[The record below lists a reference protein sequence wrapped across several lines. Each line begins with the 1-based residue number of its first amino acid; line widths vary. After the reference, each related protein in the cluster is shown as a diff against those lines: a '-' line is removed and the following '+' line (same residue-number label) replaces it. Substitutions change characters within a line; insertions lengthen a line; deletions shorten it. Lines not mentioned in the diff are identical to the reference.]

1 METVLKTKSGYL
13 AYIDFGLVSEVP
25 LSVRESLVCAL
36 MHLIHGEYE
45 YLAETFVGLAVM
57 RSDDVEIE
65 LPLLSE
71 ALRDALEPENIDFSN
86 DEDGEME
93 RLRRFTLVGIV
104 GKLLTLGNRFPFVFN
119 DYFLNNLR
127 CLGMLEGLALNAD
140 PNFSILGVVYP
151 YVVRRI
157 LSDPSPRFRRALGSL
172 VIDSYGR
179 MRWSRMGQL
188 LQDVQAT
195 AATTTFDYKKAWS
208 KGFASPVR
216 QKVSEPFHTD
226 TQHGRRI
233 TRIEKDDGGTSV
245 ESKISKP
252 AATSPDLI
260 LQFVTSKSGGF
271 LREYI
276 IKKFTS
282 NLERDWT
289 TRIDKLLGTTNLPST
304 QGAGD
309 AGFRYDDGALSRRA
323 LQTTEREL
331 SDEETR
337 KRTRVFFRRS
347 PFWKRCRVLLR
358 LAPGFLFPLLKTLM
372 HISLHFISRS
382 LLVLR
387 GNQQRKFATDSV
399 AASLAGEQSI
409 RQTVDDRER
418 TRLSATQD
426 PGPQQK
432 WRPFNSRFL
441 RRTQTSSFPSSVG
454 TAEYSRTKAS

>member
-1 METVLKTKSGYL
+1 MLKTKSGYL

-127 CLGMLEGLALNAD
+127 CLGMLEGLALSAN

-208 KGFASPVR
+208 KGFGSPVR
-216 QKVSEPFHTD
+216 RKDPVPLHSS
-226 TQHGRRI
+226 TQHGRRL
-233 TRIEKDDGGTSV
+233 TRIDTNDDGPVV
-245 ESKISKP
+245 ESKISNP
-252 AATSPDLI
+252 PATSPDLI
-260 LQFVTSKSGGF
+260 LQFVTSRPGGF

-276 IKKFTS
+276 IRKFTS

-289 TRIDKLLGTTNLPST
+289 TRIDKLFGTTDLPST
-304 QGAGD
+304 QGAGVT
-309 AGFRYDDGALSRRA
+309 GFRDEDGSFSRRA

-358 LAPGFLFPLLKTLM
+358 LAPGFLFPLVKTLV
-372 HISLHFISRS
+372 HISLYFISRS
-382 LLVLR
+382 LLVLH
-387 GNQQRKFATDSV
+387 GKQQRNIGRESTAV
-399 AASLAGEQSI
+399 AVAGKPS
-409 RQTVDDRER
+409 TVETINDRES
-418 TRLSATQD
+418 TRWSVSQD
-426 PGPQQK
+426 TTMKQK

-441 RRTQTSSFPSSVG
+441 RRTQASSFPSSVG
-454 TAEYSRTKAS
+454 TTEYSRTKAS